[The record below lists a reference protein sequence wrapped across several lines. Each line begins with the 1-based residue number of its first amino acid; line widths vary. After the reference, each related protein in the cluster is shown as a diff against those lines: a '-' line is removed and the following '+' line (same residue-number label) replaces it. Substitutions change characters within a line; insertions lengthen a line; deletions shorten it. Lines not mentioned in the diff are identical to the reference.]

1 MKTTNLLFILFFS
14 FILSACGG
22 GGDDD
27 DSESTSTTYN
37 SAASEGELLEYKIDE
52 TKLTYSYEIKSS
64 AFGLE
69 GSTGSGTLTKNPDGT
84 YTPSSAI
91 NARVLMLPNKV
102 LIGATTLRINGVD
115 KFTLIAGVPEVDNV
129 QFSDIA
135 GTYNYVGL
143 QCLSANCANY
153 TSLYGTY
160 NIDSSG
166 NWVECTYSDYTASP
180 SNCSGRDSGTL
191 NSLDDGRFQIVSG
204 GTNFGTGMFYHSPAG
219 QKVMVVDLK
228 DYFGGYGRGMLF
240 GAPQRFA
247 TFGTE
252 MDGNYYWNT
261 SDGSNGGNGTIV
273 VSGDTATFPGGSP
286 NTMIANTPWNG
297 FNEVLNGYGMLAD
310 EGIYM
315 WVPKIG
321 FGDTF
326 MTIGVKEQ

>member
-69 GSTGSGTLTKNPDGT
+69 GSTGSGTLTKNSDGT
-84 YTPSSAI
+84 YTPSTAPT
-91 NARVLMLPNKV
+91 ARVLMLPNKV
-102 LIGATTLRINGVD
+102 LIGATTLHINGAD

-180 SNCSGRDSGTL
+180 SNCEGRDSGTL

-204 GTNFGTGMFYHSPAG
+204 ATNFGTGMFYHSPTG

-240 GAPQRFA
+240 GAPQRSA
-247 TFGTE
+247 VFGNET
-252 MDGNYYWNT
+252 DGTYHWNH
-261 SDGSNGGNGTIV
+261 SQGNSGSVV
-273 VSGDTATFPGGSP
+273 VSGATATFPGGAP
-286 NTMIANTPWNG
+286 NTMIANTPWDG
-297 FNEVLNGYGMLAD
+297 FVDVVGGYGMLAD

-321 FGDTF
+321 AGDTY
-326 MTIGVKEQ
+326 MIVGVKE